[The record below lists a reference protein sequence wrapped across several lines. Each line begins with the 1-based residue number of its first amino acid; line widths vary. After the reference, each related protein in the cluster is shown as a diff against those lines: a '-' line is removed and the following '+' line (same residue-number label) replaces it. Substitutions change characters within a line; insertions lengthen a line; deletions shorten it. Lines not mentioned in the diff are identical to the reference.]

1 MKLDNDPRITAGPN
15 FMFSLLTFLR
25 KVVQAVNGHD
35 DTAIALAERV
45 TALEAAVADLDARVT
60 ALEP

>member
-25 KVVQAVNGHD
+25 KVVQAVNGQD